1 MLMQCG
7 MREESMGTIELGDM
21 QGPVLEV
28 LMEYLYGCLTEV
40 PAQLLLPLF
49 VAADAHQV
57 SDTTRQSSIHAAA
70 AHHATLQLMVGCMK
84 CTSTAW
90 QFYALYLH
98 L

>member
-7 MREESMGTIELGDM
+7 MREESMGTVELGDL

-28 LMEYLYGCLTEV
+28 LTEYLYGCLTEI

-57 SDTTRQSSIHAAA
+57 SITISQDSIYAAA
-70 AHHATLQLMVGCMK
+70 VHQSLQGVLCCVK
-84 CTSTAW
+84 CASTAW
-90 QFYALYLH
+90 HFYALYLQ

>member
-1 MLMQCG
+1 MRPMLSVQPFQKAMLTQSG

-28 LMEYLYGCLTEV
+28 LMEYLYGCLTEI

-57 SDTTRQSSIHAAA
+57 STITIR
-70 AHHATLQLMVGCMK
+70 
-84 CTSTAW
+84 
-90 QFYALYLH
+90 
-98 L
+98 